1 LHKVKFVRI
10 RVILWSRKRKSY
22 LNRDFLGGS
31 FPLGSWRCD
40 QGQAFSLVSSGTEEN
55 WVHCGISGHQLSQS
69 WGFKS
74 QSRNR
79 IYCIIND
86 CPGSRGRHC
95 ILQGVVKIMVSK
107 RNVWS
112 EEKDNYVTS
121 EVGWKSG
128 ISSKQNE
135 CTGSLKMWSWNS
147 FHQELKVEWAIVV
160 GAKG

>member
-10 RVILWSRKRKSY
+10 WVILWLRKRKSY

-31 FPLGSWRCD
+31 FPLGSWRCN
-40 QGQAFSLVSSGTEEN
+40 QGQAFSLVSSGTKEN

-74 QSRNR
+74 QSRNW

-95 ILQGVVKIMVSK
+95 ILQGVIEIMVSK

-112 EEKDNYVTS
+112 ERERQLCY
-121 EVGWKSG
+121 
-128 ISSKQNE
+128 
-135 CTGSLKMWSWNS
+135 LWSWLKIR
-147 FHQELKVEWAIVV
+147 HQL
-160 GAKG
+160 